1 MNIFKKII
9 EKIYLSFKDN
19 LVIVDA
25 LTGVFNKN
33 FILYD
38 KHIEKYQGYVTL
50 IDLNS
55 FKEINDKYGHQYGDQ
70 VLIAA
75 ANTLKNYG
83 LVIRY
88 GGDEFIVLSKEPIG
102 IIGDL
107 YSVGCVFKT
116 KYDSFNETLELA
128 DDKMYQ
134 FKQNYYRN
142 TGRNRRRV

>member
-9 EKIYLSFKDN
+9 EKIYLSFNDN

-50 IDLNS
+50 VDLNS

>member
-50 IDLNS
+50 VDLNS

>member
-1 MNIFKKII
+1 MNIFKKVI
-9 EKIYLSFKDN
+9 EKIYLSFNDN
-19 LVIVDA
+19 LVVTDA

-38 KHIEKYQGYVTL
+38 KHIEKYQGYVSL

-116 KYDSFNETLELA
+116 KYDNFNETLELA